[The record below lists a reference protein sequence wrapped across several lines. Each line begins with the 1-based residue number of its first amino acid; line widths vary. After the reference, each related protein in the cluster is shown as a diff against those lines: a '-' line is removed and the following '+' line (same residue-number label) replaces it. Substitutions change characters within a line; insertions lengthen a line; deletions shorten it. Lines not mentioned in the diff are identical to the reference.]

1 MGWRQDPVVPLVG
14 EELRECGDCL
24 RACAPMKNQ
33 IGLAVASLFNG
44 QFDDSDAFD
53 VNPLDG
59 RNCIGRHV
67 RAPL

>member
-1 MGWRQDPVVPLVG
+1 
-14 EELRECGDCL
+14 
-24 RACAPMKNQ
+24 MKNQ

-53 VNPLDG
+53 VDPLDG